1 MELDCEPPFFFPSRP
16 LAVNKPGKLSKPVP
30 FFIPQF
36 IIEGLLSFV
45 IGVASIWMVQDWP
58 EDAKFITPLERA
70 MVLQRLKDDT
80 GLASEGTFKGSVIKR
95 AVLDWKTWVLALMYI
110 GCAEPIYSQR

>member
-1 MELDCEPPFFFPSRP
+1 MLWTAVGLLTAPCHPHVEPDGLSRMEGIGGKAGWSWIVSPPFFFPSRP
-16 LAVNKPGKLSKPVP
+16 LAVKKPGKLSKPVP

-80 GLASEGTFKGSVIKR
+80 
-95 AVLDWKTWVLALMYI
+95 
-110 GCAEPIYSQR
+110 